1 MFTEYL
7 FGRTQMDGRR
17 YEVYDVFTD
26 KVLAGNPLAIV
37 HDTDG
42 LDSTAMQRIAREFNL
57 SETVFILRARNPAHT
72 AWVRIFTPDYEM
84 PFAGH
89 PTVGTAI
96 ALAHDRFGDISGTQD
111 ALIILEE
118 QVGPVRCGVK
128 LTADS
133 AFAEFDLPKLPQE
146 VPYKY
151 DKIAIASALRLEPKE
166 IGFENH
172 VPSIWDAG
180 VPFLLVPVHGL
191 KAAGR
196 IVVNQ
201 IAMKD
206 VAPTIGHRQLPVY
219 AYCRET
225 VLHDSHFHARMFVSD
240 EGTYEDPATGSAT
253 AAFAGA
259 IHAFDDPL
267 DGVVRLSIEQGY
279 EMGRPSRLQLE
290 LDIAD
295 HKLAGGRIGGSAVKV
310 AEGRLLV

>member
-57 SETVFILRARNPAHT
+57 SETVFILPARNPAHT

-133 AFAEFDLPKLPQE
+133 TFAEFDLPKLPQE

-267 DGVVRLSIEQGY
+267 DGLVRLSIEQGY

>member
-1 MFTEYL
+1 
-7 FGRTQMDGRR
+7 MDGRR

-42 LDSTAMQRIAREFNL
+42 LDGTAMQRIAREFNL
-57 SETVFILRARNPAHT
+57 SETVFILPARNPAHT
-72 AWVRIFTPDYEM
+72 AWARIFTPDYEM

-118 QVGPVRCGVK
+118 QVGPVRCGVR
-128 LTADS
+128 LSADS

-151 DKIAIASALRLEPKE
+151 DRIAIASALRLEPKE

-191 KAAGR
+191 KAAER

-259 IHAFDDPL
+259 IHAFDEPL

>member
-1 MFTEYL
+1 MRRRFFTL
-7 FGRTQMDGRR
+7 
-17 YEVYDVFTD
+17 DVFTNRRY
-26 KVLAGNPLAIV
+26 AGNPLAV
-37 HDTDG
+37 VLEPQDLSG
-42 LDSTAMQRIAREFNL
+42 EAMQAIAREFNL
-57 SETVFILRARNPAHT
+57 SETVFVLPAKKPAHT
-72 AWVRIFTPDYEM
+72 AWARIFTPDYEM

-89 PTVGTAI
+89 PTVGTAV
-96 ALAHDRFGDISGTQD
+96 ALAQNRFGEVRNTQD

-128 LTADS
+128 LS
-133 AFAEFDLPKLPQE
+133 ENGAFAEFDLPKLPQE
-146 VPYKY
+146 IPYKY
-151 DKIAIASALRLEPKE
+151 DKIAIANALRLEPKE

-191 KAAGR
+191 EAAGR

-225 VLHDSHFHARMFVSD
+225 ILHDSNFHSRMFVSD
-240 EGTYEDPATGSAT
+240 KGTYEDPATGSAT

-259 IHAFDDPL
+259 IHAFDEPL
-267 DGVVRLSIEQGY
+267 DGVLRLSIEQGY
-279 EMGRPSRLQLE
+279 EMGRPSRLRLE
-290 LDIAD
+290 LDIVD
-295 HKLAGGRIGGSAVKV
+295 QKLIGGRIGGSAIRV
-310 AEGRLLV
+310 AEGRLFV

>member
-1 MFTEYL
+1 MA
-7 FGRTQMDGRR
+7 GRY

-26 KVLAGNPLAIV
+26 EVLAGNPLAIV
-37 HDTDG
+37 HDADG
-42 LDSTAMQRIAREFNL
+42 LDDIAMQRIAREFNL
-57 SETVFILRARNPAHT
+57 SETVFVLPAKNPAHT
-72 AWVRIFTPDYEM
+72 AWARIFTPDYEM

-89 PTVGTAI
+89 PTVGTAV
-96 ALAHDRFGDISGTQD
+96 ALAQSRFGEVKGTQD

-128 LTADS
+128 LS
-133 AFAEFDLPKLPQE
+133 ENGAFAEFDLPKLPQE

-151 DKIAIASALRLEPKE
+151 DKIAIANALRLEPKE

-180 VPFLLVPVHGL
+180 VPFMLVPVHGL
-191 KAAGR
+191 EAAGR
-196 IVVNQ
+196 IVINQ

-225 VLHDSHFHARMFVSD
+225 ILHDSHFHSRMFVSD

-259 IHAFDDPL
+259 IHAFDEPL
-267 DGVVRLSIEQGY
+267 DGILRLSIEQGY

-290 LDIAD
+290 LDIVD
-295 HKLAGGRIGGSAVKV
+295 QKLTGARIGGSAIRV
-310 AEGRLLV
+310 AEGRLFV

>member
-1 MFTEYL
+1 MA
-7 FGRTQMDGRR
+7 GRR

-37 HDTDG
+37 HDADG
-42 LDSTAMQRIAREFNL
+42 LDDTAMQRIAREFNL
-57 SETVFILRARNPAHT
+57 SETVFVLPAKNPAHT
-72 AWVRIFTPDYEM
+72 AWARIFTPDYEM

-89 PTVGTAI
+89 PTIGTAV
-96 ALAHDRFGDISGTQD
+96 ALALNRFGEVKGTQD

-128 LTADS
+128 LS
-133 AFAEFDLPKLPQE
+133 ENGAFAEFDLPKLPRE
-146 VPYKY
+146 IPYKY
-151 DKIAIASALRLEPKE
+151 DKIAIANALRLEPKE

-180 VPFLLVPVHGL
+180 VPFMLVPVHGL
-191 KAAGR
+191 EAAGR
-196 IVVNQ
+196 VVINQ

-225 VLHDSHFHARMFVSD
+225 ILHDSHFHSRMFVSD

-259 IHAFDDPL
+259 IHAFDEPL
-267 DGVVRLSIEQGY
+267 DGVLRLSIEQGY

-290 LDIAD
+290 LDIVD
-295 HKLAGGRIGGSAVKV
+295 QKLTGGRIGGSAIRV
-310 AEGRLLV
+310 AEGRLFV

>member
-1 MFTEYL
+1 MA
-7 FGRTQMDGRR
+7 GRR

-26 KVLAGNPLAIV
+26 KVLTGNPLAIV
-37 HDTDG
+37 HDAEG
-42 LDSTAMQRIAREFNL
+42 LDDAAMQRIAREFNL
-57 SETVFILRARNPAHT
+57 SETVFVLPAKKPAHT
-72 AWVRIFTPDYEM
+72 AWARIFTPDYEM

-89 PTVGTAI
+89 PTVGTAV
-96 ALAHDRFGDISGTQD
+96 ALAQNRFGEVRNTQD

-128 LTADS
+128 LS
-133 AFAEFDLPKLPQE
+133 ENGAFAEFDLPKLPQE
-146 VPYKY
+146 IPYKY
-151 DKIAIASALRLEPKE
+151 DKIAIANALRLEPKE

-191 KAAGR
+191 EAAGR

-225 VLHDSHFHARMFVSD
+225 ILHDSNFHSRMFVSD

-259 IHAFDDPL
+259 IHAFDEPL
-267 DGVVRLSIEQGY
+267 DGVLRLSIEQGY
-279 EMGRPSRLQLE
+279 EMGRPSRLRLE
-290 LDIAD
+290 LDIVD
-295 HKLAGGRIGGSAVKV
+295 QKLIGGRIGGSAIRV
-310 AEGRLLV
+310 AEGRLFV

>member
-1 MFTEYL
+1 
-7 FGRTQMDGRR
+7 MDGRR

-42 LDSTAMQRIAREFNL
+42 LDGTAMQRIAREFNL
-57 SETVFILRARNPAHT
+57 SETVFILPARNPAHT
-72 AWVRIFTPDYEM
+72 AWARIFTPDYEM

-118 QVGPVRCGVK
+118 QVGPVRCGVR
-128 LTADS
+128 LSADS

-151 DKIAIASALRLEPKE
+151 DRIAIASALRLEPKE

-191 KAAGR
+191 KAAER

-259 IHAFDDPL
+259 IHAFDEPL

-295 HKLAGGRIGGSAVKV
+295 HKLAGGRIGGSAIKV

>member
-1 MFTEYL
+1 MA
-7 FGRTQMDGRR
+7 GRN

-42 LDSTAMQRIAREFNL
+42 LDSEAMQKIAREFNL
-57 SETVFILRARNPAHT
+57 SETVFVLAAKNPAHT
-72 AWVRIFTPDYEM
+72 AWARIFTPDYEM

-96 ALAHDRFGDISGTQD
+96 SLAQRRFGAVEEDQD

-118 QVGPVRCGVK
+118 QVGPVRCGVR
-128 LTADS
+128 LTAS
-133 AFAEFDLPKLPQE
+133 GAFAEFDLPKLPVQI
-146 VPYKY
+146 PYNY
-151 DKIAIASALRLEPKE
+151 DRIAIANALRLEPRE

-180 VPFLLVPVHGL
+180 VPFMMVPVHGL
-191 KAAGR
+191 ESAGR
-196 IVVNQ
+196 IRINQ
-201 IAMKD
+201 TAMKD

-219 AYCRET
+219 CYCRET
-225 VLHDSHFHARMFVSD
+225 ILHGSHFHSRMFVSD
-240 EGTYEDPATGSAT
+240 DGTYEDPATGSAT

-259 IHAFDDPL
+259 IHAFDRPL
-267 DGVVRLSIEQGY
+267 DGVLRLSIEQGH

-290 LDIAD
+290 LDIAEE
-295 HKLAGGRIGGSAVKV
+295 KLLGARIGGSAVKV
-310 AEGRLLV
+310 AEGRLFA